1 MTLVASETAALY
13 SKSLRPG
20 ILASGESF
28 AEAIGPE
35 KESNF

>member
-1 MTLVASETAALY
+1 LSRAKLLLFQQVAAA
-13 SKSLRPG
+13 G

-28 AEAIGPE
+28 AEVIGPE